1 VQALLEAWLDAK
13 AAILAGK
20 DSRMPV
26 EGLARASLVGRL
38 EAERA
43 SDQARGETQT
53 ISTSITGLTIE
64 ERVSNRIAATV
75 ILSYSNQRLNAKGDP
90 EGEPTKLQLRN
101 RYVFGREG
109 GIWRVAS
116 FSKAP

>member
-1 VQALLEAWLDAK
+1 
-13 AAILAGK
+13 
-20 DSRMPV
+20 M
-26 EGLARASLVGRL
+26 
-38 EAERA
+38 
-43 SDQARGETQT
+43 
-53 ISTSITGLTIE
+53 
-64 ERVSNRIAATV
+64 
-75 ILSYSNQRLNAKGDP
+75 ILSYSDQRLNAKDDP